1 MVTWRYQNADK
12 YRMVTP
18 FYIYEKVFLFYLLS
32 IVTICVKA
40 NPIDENSLLGT
51 TWVVIENNELI
62 DYIEDDR
69 NNGLSNT
76 LFNTCNLQKI
86 EFRETFQATSDSRF
100 WSIGSMYSLDKN
112 NSYVEKCWIMDYFI
126 SNADNSYSVLH
137 IITKSEWFSHFV
149 NMRFKIIDYSDD
161 TLILGLFYKDL
172 TLTYKKLNPGSAV
185 NNIMKDEKKSL
196 MYDLNGRQV
205 QMPVKGVTII
215 KSNKSSEKKVI
226 K

>member
-1 MVTWRYQNADK
+1 
-12 YRMVTP
+12 
-18 FYIYEKVFLFYLLS
+18 
-32 IVTICVKA
+32 
-40 NPIDENSLLGT
+40 
-51 TWVVIENNELI
+51 
-62 DYIEDDR
+62 
-69 NNGLSNT
+69 
-76 LFNTCNLQKI
+76 
-86 EFRETFQATSDSRF
+86 
-100 WSIGSMYSLDKN
+100 
-112 NSYVEKCWIMDYFI
+112 MDYFI
-126 SNADNSYSVLH
+126 SNADNSYPVLH